1 MQDPCQADAANSLL
15 HRPRVRRPYQMLE
28 RSRKFR
34 GRRVFGFDAE
44 RRLGHYSLQVVKVG
58 VVAQSLKNSCGAAVA
73 DLGGRGEDAAQ

>member
-1 MQDPCQADAANSLL
+1 MPANSLCIGRACGVL
-15 HRPRVRRPYQMLE
+15 TKMLE
-28 RSRKFR
+28 GSRKFR